1 MVVDAVS
8 ALRELDFEIVAGGNR
23 GSWRVRGPE
32 GIWFE
37 VSPAPAVPHLDAHT
51 VRSYTAHH
59 GWSGGVLF
67 VAESATEGII
77 ERAESGEL
85 DILTTA
91 PIRLIHSGITY
102 SVHTAATTDHRS
114 ETPKRARP
122 AWTRWALIR
131 YLLLNDAPARQSSIA
146 DVLGVSQQ
154 AVSSALKMLG
164 PFVDDAGD
172 GVYAMDRQGLLR
184 LWIDEYLGP
193 GGQEFGWF
201 SLDPIVQ
208 QVAQAREIFHF
219 LDQTILVG
227 GDVAA
232 DVIAPWKLPTTG
244 RIYTDAPIDLSE
256 GGFVPAP
263 LDEATL
269 IITVPRD
276 PTILRLGSVRPSRS
290 ETGGLPVADPLIVMW
305 DLLHSGSVDSG
316 PAADKIAEVVVERQR

>member
-1 MVVDAVS
+1 MDPLGSHTLPAAQRCSCATIFDRGRSRRQPAGRVECAQDA
-8 ALRELDFEIVAGGNR
+8 RTIR
-23 GSWRVRGPE
+23 R
-32 GIWFE
+32 
-37 VSPAPAVPHLDAHT
+37 
-51 VRSYTAHH
+51 
-59 GWSGGVLF
+59 
-67 VAESATEGII
+67 I
-77 ERAESGEL
+77 E
-85 DILTTA
+85 
-91 PIRLIHSGITY
+91 
-102 SVHTAATTDHRS
+102 
-114 ETPKRARP
+114 
-122 AWTRWALIR
+122 
-131 YLLLNDAPARQSSIA
+131 
-146 DVLGVSQQ
+146 
-154 AVSSALKMLG
+154 
-164 PFVDDAGD
+164 
-172 GVYAMDRQGLLR
+172 
-184 LWIDEYLGP
+184 EYLGP

-269 IITVPRD
+269 IINVPRD
-276 PTILRLGSVRPSRS
+276 PTMLRLGSVRPSSS

-316 PAADKIAEVVVERQR
+316 PAADKIAEVVVERQ